1 MMGSGSSIEARPIA
15 ELNEEDK
22 KREGVIRREEEIRK
36 KITEEL
42 EEEIR
47 KRIKEELEEEI
58 RMAKQDDS
66 VHKY

>member
-1 MMGSGSSIEARPIA
+1 MMGSGSSKEARPIA

-22 KREGVIRREEEIRK
+22 KREDVIRREEEIRK
-36 KITEEL
+36 KI
-42 EEEIR
+42 
-47 KRIKEELEEEI
+47 KEELEKKI